1 MTNYNKLTKAQLI
14 ELLHERDDEIAE
26 LKEQLKSVEAD
37 YDDDVK
43 RLYGRIRKFKNE
55 IQSLKDKY
63 ENITLETFIKDGLL
77 LATESTT
84 EKIHNKWY
92 ERTGENVR
100 FDTINEIIESMKIDI
115 TQIKRRIYD
124 NEYSDLYKD
133 NSHNSKINL
142 QPEGLIYINQLEG
155 DVDDGIFKPGKTDDP
170 MRRDNNYWNKHKQT
184 IFKHDLFWVP
194 NQRICENK
202 ILKRIKDSGYVPII
216 RKGKK
221 IDKDEHTNEFF
232 KILYEELH
240 KIVVETVKEC
250 GGYQYDVAIV
260 LKNHTKGR
268 FINKQ
273 ILSE

>member
-1 MTNYNKLTKAQLI
+1 MTTNYNRMTKAQLI
-14 ELLHERDDEIAE
+14 ELLEKKDEKFNNLLHRAKEIIKSKNDEI
-26 LKEQLKSVEAD
+26 KT
-37 YDDDVK
+37 
-43 RLYGRIRKFKNE
+43 
-55 IQSLKDKY
+55 LKDKY
-63 ENITLETFIKDGLL
+63 ENITLEKFIDNGLL

-133 NSHNSKINL
+133 KSHNSKINL
-142 QPEGLIYINQLEG
+142 QPEGFIYINQLEG

-170 MRRDNNYWNKHKQT
+170 MRRDNNYWNKHKQR
-184 IFKHDLFWVP
+184 IYKHDLFWVP

-260 LKNHTKGR
+260 LKNHKLGR

-273 ILSE
+273 KLEE